1 VAVLGD
7 ALRLLRGE
15 GYEVLSVSGG
25 EPLVYRGLSRLAR
38 QAAELGYRVHVVTNG
53 ILLTKDRVAELRE
66 HVHLLAVS
74 LDGAE
79 DVHNRVR
86 GRADA
91 FRKAN
96 AGLEVLAEA
105 GIPFGVAFG
114 VSRHSLPD
122 VPWAFERAREVGANL
137 LHLRPLVAQ
146 GRAKELS
153 QDWWLPPEDLARLAV
168 VAELLDSSPA
178 GLPHVQVDL
187 VTTGELAHA
196 RDQFELLRPDA
207 RTLSLSDAVNPLVI
221 DELGHFLP
229 FTYGIHP
236 RFTITDFAHEWVGD
250 IALFTSTRTSL
261 IVDLLNTAFDAAATG
276 DSVHMDWFAHLTSV
290 SHEAPKFSAT
300 AEPNSARGQLHSGV

>member
-1 VAVLGD
+1 M
-7 ALRLLRGE
+7 
-15 GYEVLSVSGG
+15 
-25 EPLVYRGLSRLAR
+25 
-38 QAAELGYRVHVVTNG
+38 
-53 ILLTKDRVAELRE
+53 LLTKDRAAELRE

-122 VPWAFERAREVGANL
+122 VPWAFERAREVGATL
-137 LHLRPLVAQ
+137 LHLRPLVAL

-153 QDWWLPPEDLARLAV
+153 QDWWLSREDLARLAV
-168 VAELLDSSPA
+168 IAALLESSPG

-187 VTTGELAHA
+187 VTTGELADA

-236 RFTITDFAHEWVGD
+236 RFTITDFSHDWVRD
-250 IALFTSTRTSL
+250 IALFSSTRRSV

-290 SHEAPKFSAT
+290 SYETPKFAAT
-300 AEPNSARGQLHSGV
+300 AEPN